1 MSVKNWLKFL
11 FLGLIWGSSF
21 LWIKI
26 ALREV
31 GPFTLVAFRVFF
43 AALGLLFFF
52 LAARKGMKK
61 EWIGRFLFVGFFNV
75 AFPFVLIS
83 TAERSITSGMAAILN
98 STVPLFTILVAPI
111 FLTEERFTLQRVAG
125 LLLGFGGVIVL
136 MSDRLGGGSDSTL
149 AGIAA
154 MLIAALSYAVSG
166 VYARKRSA
174 GIPVEAASF
183 GQMAGALCFI
193 LPATL
198 IVDAPFKFPSL
209 PITYLALLWLGLL
222 GSCIATLLWYSL
234 LHTVGP
240 TRTSMTTYMFPLVG
254 VLLGAIFLQEKMD
267 WHVLAGGALILLAI
281 FIVNSRQIRVK
292 SDPAEAMA
300 EVEGK

>member
-174 GIPVEAASF
+174 DIPVEAASF

-193 LPATL
+193 LPAAL

-209 PITYLALLWLGLL
+209 PVTYLALLWLGLL

-234 LHTVGP
+234 LHSVGP

-292 SDPAEAMA
+292 SDPAETMA